1 MMDPKKAREHE
12 NSLQPERG
20 ASLVN
25 KTGMAYLAEGM
36 ACANTQRR
44 ETSVPWGDGGGQ
56 VAVAEQ
62 KCAGSWRQEIDLW
75 RWAGSRS

>member
-1 MMDPKKAREHE
+1 MMDPKKARERE

-20 ASLVN
+20 ASLVT

-44 ETSVPWGDGGGQ
+44 ETSVPW
-56 VAVAEQ
+56 ET
-62 KCAGSWRQEIDLW
+62 AGVRWLW
-75 RWAGSRS
+75 QNRSVRGPGVKR